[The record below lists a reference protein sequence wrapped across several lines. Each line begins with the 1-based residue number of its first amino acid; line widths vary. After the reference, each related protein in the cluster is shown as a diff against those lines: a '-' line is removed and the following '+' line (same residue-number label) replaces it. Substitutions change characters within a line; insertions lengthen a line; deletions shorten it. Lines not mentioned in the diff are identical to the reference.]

1 MTLHLKLVTTIIF
14 ILYTNSNVHAQELL
28 YKYDNASRLT
38 EIQYP
43 QQKKVNYTYDKDGN
57 RTLKV
62 ESVIINIPTG
72 IREVNPDATGLVIYP
87 NPATNIINGSF
98 FSKQSAKYKVS
109 IFTENSALVHTYE
122 FESTAGNVVFTFKIQ
137 GITPGNYFLELVGD
151 NEKYSGKIIVE

>member
-87 NPATNIINGSF
+87 NPATNLLNIKLLGNLEKGKYEIQNSLGQSILHGDLNNSSINSVDISKLFSGVYFIQLTNGST
-98 FSKQSAKYKVS
+98 KY
-109 IFTENSALVHTYE
+109 NSR
-122 FESTAGNVVFTFKIQ
+122 
-137 GITPGNYFLELVGD
+137 FLKE
-151 NEKYSGKIIVE
+151 